1 MPIRLRKARLKA
13 VASEYPRLRAM
24 VWTEALETAK
34 VFLAES
40 ILRTVRISTIDVNLA
55 NLRVRAG
62 LEKPQ
67 SSAALSTSN
76 SLSPMC
82 LDWFAFV

>member
-40 ILRTVRISTIDVNLA
+40 ILRTVRISTIDVSNLA

-82 LDWFAFV
+82 V